1 MFGNRRNQGK
11 IIYMT
16 IILVTSSKETI
27 KFFLL
32 QTDLISQDLG
42 SSRAE
47 KETAAI
53 FLEKK
58 F

>member
-1 MFGNRRNQGK
+1 
-11 IIYMT
+11 MT
-16 IILVTSSKETI
+16 IILVTSGKETI
-27 KFFLL
+27 KFFLP